1 MEKLEE
7 AALRVSGGDHRAF
20 RRIVAATSPRLI
32 RLAARLLGSV
42 EEAEDVVQES
52 YVKAYRSLV
61 NGQFDQRSAVGT
73 WLYRI
78 VSNAAIDALRSR
90 ARRPIPSDTMPEG
103 TWNGTAFAEARLAL
117 KELDDWLNELPA
129 EQRAAVVLKSVEGLT
144 SAEIATILECSEGAV
159 EQKLVR
165 ARASLRKKQADD

>member
-1 MEKLEE
+1 LENLEE
-7 AALRVSGGDHRAF
+7 AALRVSRGDPRAF

-52 YVKAYRSLV
+52 YVKAYRSLTE
-61 NGQFDQRSAVGT
+61 GKFDQRASVGT

-78 VSNAAIDALRSR
+78 VSNAAIDALRGR
-90 ARRPIPSDTMPEG
+90 ARRPVPSDTMDEG
-103 TWNGTAFAEARLAL
+103 TWNGAASAEARLAL
-117 KELDDWLNELPA
+117 AELDDWLHELPA
-129 EQRAAVVLKSVEGLT
+129 EQRAAVVLKSVEELT
-144 SAEIATILECSEGAV
+144 SAEIATILGCSEGAV

-165 ARASLRKKQADD
+165 ARAALRKKQAND